1 MIIVFVIIL
10 AQMDKFEAKLR
21 RSCDNSQSS
30 HSLSI
35 NIKYRR
41 RIVKIIFAYLL
52 TSIICWTP
60 LQFTVIY
67 RHFRSEPTF
76 SPWFSELAFFA
87 QLSAS
92 LTAVMNPIIFG
103 FLSQPFRK
111 LVTKSIMLKFLDKIV
126 TTHNGSPIIGGG
138 ARNGGDR
145 NQILAMNQRHNQQ
158 RINNTNGL
166 RYNNNQSDQHR
177 TSGRLENRTHQGRV
191 NSEHVSPN
199 QTHRRSAILAHKK
212 DRSGTNPSNQQQVLG
227 VNSTAKNAEKT
238 SQSNNKRVSF
248 HTSVM
253 SASSTRNR
261 EFDINNDKDNGETT
275 FGGGGC
281 ENKAYEPEIIRS
293 NQIKNNNHHH
303 HSKIDE
309 GEGEIDIYKQNNQLR
324 SQPISTTT
332 SFIQIDRQL
341 LGHSLVSMDSINIEE
356 SIADIRH
363 DGGTFGNGE
372 RQR

>member
-21 RSCDNSQSS
+21 RSCDNTQSS

-111 LVTKSIMLKFLDKIV
+111 LVTKSFMLKFLDKIV
-126 TTHNGSPIIGGG
+126 TTHNASPIIGGT
-138 ARNGGDR
+138 RNGGDR
-145 NQILAMNQRHNQQ
+145 NEILAMNQRHNQCNNN
-158 RINNTNGL
+158 NNTNGF
-166 RYNNNQSDQHR
+166 RNNNQSDQNQR
-177 TSGRLENRTHQGRV
+177 TLDRLENHTHHQRV
-191 NSEHVSPN
+191 NLKQVLPN
-199 QTHRRSAILAHKK
+199 QTYQRSTILANKK
-212 DRSGTNPSNQQQVLG
+212 NRNGTKSTSNQQVLG
-227 VNSTAKNAEKT
+227 INSTATNAEKT
-238 SQSNNKRVSF
+238 SQTNNNKRVSF
-248 HTSVM
+248 HTSVL
-253 SASSTRNR
+253 SASSMRNR
-261 EFDINNDKDNGETT
+261 EMDINSDKNNGATT
-275 FGGGGC
+275 FGGGC
-281 ENKAYEPEIIRS
+281 ENKAYEPESILS
-293 NQIKNNNHHH
+293 NENNNNNNNNHLMV
-303 HSKIDE
+303 DNE
-309 GEGEIDIYKQNNQLR
+309 EEINIYTQNNQLR

-332 SFIQIDRQL
+332 SFIQMDRQL
-341 LGHSLVSMDSINIEE
+341 LGLSLVSMDSINIEE
-356 SIADIRH
+356 SIADIGH
-363 DGGTFGNGE
+363 EGEAFGSGE
-372 RQR
+372 QQK